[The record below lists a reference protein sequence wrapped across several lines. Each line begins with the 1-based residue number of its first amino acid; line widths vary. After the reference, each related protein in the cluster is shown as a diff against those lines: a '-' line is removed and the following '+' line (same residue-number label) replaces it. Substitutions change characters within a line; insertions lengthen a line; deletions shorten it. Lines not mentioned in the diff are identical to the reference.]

1 MVCTRHLTL
10 ALPIQWQSCGI
21 PLVSQFFAEK
31 NKVIWRLWVGPYSEK
46 LWPRVWNAF
55 SRPGSQFFTL
65 ETSLPA
71 NNVIYTF
78 INLVFR
84 IAGIWFQ
91 KKKKKKKLNPRY
103 LKLLFWLRIINQR
116 IVCNEIKIIKISLL
130 SQDFPAL
137 CKTWIFDVSKMYI
150 SNIDG
155 DLTCLFDLAR
165 D

>member
-65 ETSLPA
+65 ETSQPA
-71 NNVIYTF
+71 NNVIYTL

-91 KKKKKKKLNPRY
+91 KKKINPRC
-103 LKLLFWLRIINQR
+103 LKLFFWLTIINQR
-116 IVCNEIKIIKISLL
+116 IVCNEIKRIKIFSPVTGFQFQLFARL
-130 SQDFPAL
+130 EFLMCQKCTFL
-137 CKTWIFDVSKMYI
+137 I
-150 SNIDG
+150 STEI
-155 DLTCLFDLAR
+155 
-165 D
+165 